1 MKLERLYQNQKI
13 EHLKRTIVDTSD
25 FYSNPCY
32 EVFNKLQSDS
42 QCMILSEMNKKHS
55 HKLKVKLKSNYQF
68 DDNQLFYI
76 QTKDYKQTLFSSI
89 NIEKI
94 IIPPSIIEKRIHQ
107 TCQ

>member
-25 FYSNPCY
+25 FYSNPSY

-55 HKLKVKLKSNYQF
+55 QN
-68 DDNQLFYI
+68 
-76 QTKDYKQTLFSSI
+76 
-89 NIEKI
+89 
-94 IIPPSIIEKRIHQ
+94 
-107 TCQ
+107 